1 MYGPCI
7 AYFQVIDGTPCDLR
21 DGLRRVCVEGECMVV
36 GCDGKLGSEVQED
49 NCRVCGGNGA
59 NCNTITGELG
69 EQDQVTT
76 YILDSP

>member
-1 MYGPCI
+1 
-7 AYFQVIDGTPCDLR
+7 
-21 DGLRRVCVEGECMVV
+21 MVV

-69 EQDQVTT
+69 EQDQVQW
-76 YILDSP
+76 LALENQQSPFYVVNEATLTGQNPSLKFC

>member
-1 MYGPCI
+1 
-7 AYFQVIDGTPCDLR
+7 
-21 DGLRRVCVEGECMVV
+21 MVV

-69 EQDQVTT
+69 EQDQVTS
-76 YILDSP
+76 YDVL

>member
-1 MYGPCI
+1 
-7 AYFQVIDGTPCDLR
+7 
-21 DGLRRVCVEGECMVV
+21 MVV

-69 EQDQVTT
+69 EQDQVQWLPLESLRMLF
-76 YILDSP
+76 YVAKLSFSEWCIAM